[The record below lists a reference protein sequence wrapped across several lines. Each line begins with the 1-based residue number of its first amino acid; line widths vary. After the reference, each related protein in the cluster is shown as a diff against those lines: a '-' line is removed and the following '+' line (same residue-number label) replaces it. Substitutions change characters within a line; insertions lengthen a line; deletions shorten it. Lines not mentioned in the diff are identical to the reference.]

1 MNNSNKRMFYLFVGC
16 MVLSIII
23 IGATFA
29 YFAASSQDGNTV
41 RGRSETTS
49 FSMSISRVTM
59 ADIINGLVPMKNSEA
74 PHASEQLCL
83 DDNNNA
89 GCQIYKITVSGGE
102 DDVFFVD
109 GYITFETKDG
119 VEARFTRVY
128 PKKVSEDKEI
138 FITKYTTDDFKDD
151 SFDERAV
158 IKTGSRNGNEGGFN
172 HKDDYDCLFVSNE
185 QIGGADKNGL
195 EVATSRDFYVMI
207 WIYDDGTSQDYMQGM
222 EHVFNGEATFV
233 TAEGNEIKATFD

>member
-16 MVLSIII
+16 MVLSVII

-49 FSMSISRVTM
+49 FSMAISRVTM
-59 ADIINGLVPMKNSEA
+59 ADIVNGLVPMKNSEA
-74 PHASEQLCL
+74 PHAAEQLCL

-138 FITKYTTDDFKDD
+138 FTTKYTTDDFKDD

-185 QIGGADKNGL
+185 QIGGTDKNGL

>member
-1 MNNSNKRMFYLFVGC
+1 M
-16 MVLSIII
+16 
-23 IGATFA
+23 
-29 YFAASSQDGNTV
+29 
-41 RGRSETTS
+41 
-49 FSMSISRVTM
+49 
-59 ADIINGLVPMKNSEA
+59 
-74 PHASEQLCL
+74 
-83 DDNNNA
+83 
-89 GCQIYKITVSGGE
+89 
-102 DDVFFVD
+102 
-109 GYITFETKDG
+109 
-119 VEARFTRVY
+119 
-128 PKKVSEDKEI
+128 
-138 FITKYTTDDFKDD
+138 
-151 SFDERAV
+151 

>member
-16 MVLSIII
+16 MVLSVII

-49 FSMSISRVTM
+49 FSMAVSRVTM
-59 ADIINGLVPMKNSEA
+59 ADIVNGLVPMKNSEA
-74 PHASEQLCL
+74 PHAAEQLCL

-138 FITKYTTDDFKDD
+138 FTTKYTTDDFKDD

-185 QIGGADKNGL
+185 QIGGTDKNGL